1 MALPLMRKATAV
13 WLVENTSLT
22 FKQISQFCGLHDLE
36 VSGIADGEVANG
48 IRGMDPIISNQLTQ
62 EEIEKCEKDP
72 NAALTLTINPATKG
86 EKKRRGPRYT
96 PLSKRQDKPAAI
108 AWLVKFHAE
117 LTDPQIIKLV
127 GTTKPTIQAVKT
139 RTHWNITNIVPT
151 DPVVLGLCKQVEL
164 EMAIDKS
171 RKTQNKTTKDSLEKS
186 ENKLASII
194 KPNED
199 KSRQLQ
205 LEKGPFLEEKKRDF
219 TEDGQSAKDNTLLE
233 AEKLFNKDGV

>member
-1 MALPLMRKATAV
+1 M
-13 WLVENTSLT
+13 
-22 FKQISQFCGLHDLE
+22 
-36 VSGIADGEVANG
+36 
-48 IRGMDPIISNQLTQ
+48 
-62 EEIEKCEKDP
+62 
-72 NAALTLTINPATKG
+72 
-86 EKKRRGPRYT
+86 
-96 PLSKRQDKPAAI
+96 
-108 AWLVKFHAE
+108 
-117 LTDPQIIKLV
+117 V

-205 LEKGPFLEEKKRDF
+205 LEKGPFLEDKKRES